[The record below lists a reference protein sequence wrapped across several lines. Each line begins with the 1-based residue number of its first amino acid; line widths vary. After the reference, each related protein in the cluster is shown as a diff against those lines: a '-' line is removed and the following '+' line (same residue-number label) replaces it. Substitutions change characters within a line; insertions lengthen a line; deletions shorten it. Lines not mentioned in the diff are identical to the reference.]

1 MRLISKIKSS
11 FAQEHFM
18 RSMTFGLASLCLFA
32 GLCVA
37 QDPQSNSDQSVAA
50 AAKAS
55 RGQVQAE
62 QSKQADILRL
72 LQITGAGSIATQSM
86 DQMEKTIRPMVTD
99 ALPPGDYREKLVD
112 LFFEKFR
119 SKRQPDELAN
129 LVIPI
134 YDKYYSDEDIRGLIQ
149 LYQTPLGKKMLSTLP
164 QVMAESQA
172 AGTKWGEQIGRESMM
187 EVLAEHPELQ
197 KAMAEAKSNPPSH

>member
-1 MRLISKIKSS
+1 
-11 FAQEHFM
+11 M
-18 RSMTFGLASLCLFA
+18 RSIAFGLAGFCLFTGICA
-32 GLCVA
+32 A
-37 QDPQSNSDQSVAA
+37 QDSQPSDNQGVAS

-55 RGQVQAE
+55 RAQMQAE
-62 QSKQADILRL
+62 QTKQADIRRL

-86 DQMEKTIRPMVTD
+86 DQMEKTVRPMVTD

-119 SKRQPDELAN
+119 AKRQPEELAD

-134 YDKYYSDEDIRGLIQ
+134 YEKYYSEEDIKGLIQ

-197 KAMAEAKSNPPSH
+197 KAMAEAKSSAQPH